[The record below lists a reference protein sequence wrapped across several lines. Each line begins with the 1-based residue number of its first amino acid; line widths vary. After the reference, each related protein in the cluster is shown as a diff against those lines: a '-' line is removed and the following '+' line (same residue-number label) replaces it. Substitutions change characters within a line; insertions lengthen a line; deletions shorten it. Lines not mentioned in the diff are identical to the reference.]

1 MKNQFHQQK
10 RKKMKNQN
18 KNLETFFK
26 AQICTIVKLFHP
38 KHTRVAA
45 IRHVL
50 VSLVIQLVRTDLI
63 EIVVNGFTLY

>member
-26 AQICTIVKLFHP
+26 AQICTISNSFIP
-38 KHTRVAA
+38 NT
-45 IRHVL
+45 
-50 VSLVIQLVRTDLI
+50 
-63 EIVVNGFTLY
+63 